1 MVVRVTLDS
10 SVFIAALRKEEQE
23 HDSCLNILEKVKNGI
38 YVAIEPYTVLIEVV
52 AAIKRRTGSSELAMN
67 VKRFMESLDT
77 IYFLELV
84 RSRTDKCAEIC
95 EKLSVKG
102 MDSIVIQTAMENGAI
117 LVTLDKE
124 MEGRARKLV
133 KTVKPSEL

>member
-1 MVVRVTLDS
+1 MQVTLDS
-10 SVFIAALRKEEQE
+10 SIFIAALRKEELE
-23 HDSCLNILEKVKNGI
+23 HDSCFNILEKVKNGV

-52 AAIKRRTGSSELAMN
+52 AAIKRRTGSSELATN

-77 IYFLELV
+77 VYFLELV
-84 RSRTDKCAEIC
+84 RSRADKCAEIC

-124 MEGRARKLV
+124 MDGRARKIV
-133 KTVKPSEL
+133 KVAKPSEL